1 MKNEFADITQLLK
14 RRLLRDEDPP
24 TLRLMRDLRH
34 VRRRGFFTKDEFMRM
49 SRWKSPRP
57 LRFYEANAEA
67 EVINTS
73 REVFAVACERR
84 RIELLTS
91 LKGVSVPVAS
101 AILTLTN
108 PESYG
113 VIDIRVWQL
122 LYRYG
127 SVSVK
132 PSGTNFSLD
141 NWSDYLRKLR
151 DWADEFGVG
160 ARNVEHTLFEY
171 HKETQEGVLYK
182 TSDAKTSNLRDPS
195 S

>member
-1 MKNEFADITQLLK
+1 MENGFADIPQLLR

-24 TLRLMRDLRH
+24 TLRLMRELRH
-34 VRRRGFFTKDEFMRM
+34 VRRRGFFTKDEFIRM
-49 SRWKSPRP
+49 CRWKSPRP
-57 LRFYEANAEA
+57 LRFYEANPEA
-67 EVINTS
+67 EVINAS
-73 REVFAVACERR
+73 REVFAAACERR
-84 RIELLTS
+84 RIEMLTS

-108 PESYG
+108 PRSYG

-132 PSGTNFSLD
+132 PAGTNFSLD
-141 NWSDYLRKLR
+141 NWSHYLRKLR
-151 DWADEFGVG
+151 HWADELGVG
-160 ARNVEHTLFEY
+160 ARNVERTLFEY

-182 TSDAKTSNLRDPS
+182 TPAAKRPYRDDA
-195 S
+195 